1 MAGNIISGMENKMK
15 ANLASDVKR
24 LADHE
29 DKRED
34 IQNGNRLLRNL
45 LTAVPGI
52 AKRKILPFGNVHAS
66 VMFGPL
72 IFEIG
77 APQ

>member
-1 MAGNIISGMENKMK
+1 MTEDISTGMENKTK
-15 ANLASDVKR
+15 AKLASDVKR
-24 LADHE
+24 LQRHE

-34 IQNGNRLLRNL
+34 LLDGNRMLRNL
-45 LTAVPGI
+45 LITAPEI

-66 VMFGPL
+66 VMLGPL

-77 APQ
+77 ASQ

>member
-1 MAGNIISGMENKMK
+1 MENKTK
-15 ANLASDVKR
+15 TKLASDVKR
-24 LADHE
+24 LQEHE

-34 IQNGNRLLRNL
+34 IQDGNRLLRNL
-45 LTAVPGI
+45 LTTSPEI